1 MEGLRTEVS
10 EKSSQLDHLKAEL
23 CDKTTELS
31 NLKQETIVLEEQLDS
46 NSQTVK
52 KLEVQQ
58 QTSTILINEQNASI
72 TAANEEKLRLEK
84 MVSEYKEKAEWL
96 SAENNKLEKSMET
109 LDAQHQGAIQ
119 QLIASRDDLA
129 EKNRDLSLRLA
140 AQSETSGQLDTDSS
154 RIDNSKPEPVE
165 VSPCDGSSLPSE
177 RTDDSAVD
185 AADVVEEEEAAQREC
200 NLVLSRAAAEQSSD
214 TDGELKACREELH
227 HLQSVMTEREKS
239 YTDRIAQL
247 SAELE
252 SCLLSRHDKCSDC
265 SSKDRLIDDLS
276 GKTRSLEDDQQRL
289 VGELESC
296 REEFEDEQRR
306 CKAEITQLHRQVEEL
321 TTRLQ
326 HAAKQL
332 ASCPADDTV
341 ATLRA
346 EIESLKVDL
355 GEKESVCKLYE
366 SEVERL
372 TRAEDQLTKEIEK
385 QQEVINKLPGN
396 VDSGL
401 SSDVSDELSRLRDKL
416 FAREHELKRVEE
428 ENCRLLRKVDEMSSD
443 VEQLQQKV
451 HESEASD
458 LSARTC
464 SEHGVPVGCQT
475 SQVDLNVAG
484 NSSEMSRAEPRDG
497 DTHRQ
502 LNDRVA
508 SDSKEIVQLR
518 STVSRQKEMLD
529 ALKAK
534 YASVRGLL
542 DDRSHTQHGSGV
554 LSDVHRLELELREV
568 RADRERLLAVLTENT
583 RETGALRAEVHRLT
597 SVAAASQAALMKAQ
611 RDAQQIAMQSHQE
624 ANQDMKNEAV
634 KKLSQIIKDKDME
647 IDALQLKNAT
657 LVQV

>member
-1 MEGLRTEVS
+1 MEKLRTEVS
-10 EKSSQLDHLKAEL
+10 EKSSRLDHLKAEL
-23 CDKTTELS
+23 CNKTTELS

-46 NSQTVK
+46 TSQTVK

-58 QTSTILINEQNASI
+58 QASTVLINEQNASI

-84 MVSEYKEKAEWL
+84 IVSEYKEKAEWL
-96 SAENNKLEKSMET
+96 SAENDKLEKSMDI
-109 LDAQHQGAIQ
+109 LDAQHQDVIQ
-119 QLIASRDDLA
+119 QLIESRDDLA
-129 EKNRDLSLRLA
+129 EKNRDLSLCLA
-140 AQSETSGQLDTDSS
+140 AQSETSSQLDMDSS

-165 VSPCDGSSLPSE
+165 VSPSDGSSLPSE
-177 RTDDSAVD
+177 RTDDSTVD
-185 AADVVEEEEAAQREC
+185 AVEEEEAAQREC
-200 NLVLSRAAAEQSSD
+200 DLVRSHATAEQSSD

-227 HLQSVMTEREKS
+227 HLQSVMMEREKS

-265 SSKDRLIDDLS
+265 LSKDRLIDDLS

-321 TTRLQ
+321 VTKLQ
-326 HAAKQL
+326 HTDKQL

-372 TRAEDQLTKEIEK
+372 TRAEDQLTKEIER
-385 QQEVINKLPGN
+385 QQKVINRLPGN
-396 VDSGL
+396 VNSGL
-401 SSDVSDELSRLRDKL
+401 PSDLSDELSRLRDKL

-428 ENCRLLRKVDEMSSD
+428 ENCWLLRKVDEMSSD

-451 HESEASD
+451 HESAASD
-458 LSARTC
+458 RSARTC

-475 SQVDLNVAG
+475 SEVDLNVAG

-497 DTHRQ
+497 DTRRQ

-534 YASVRGLL
+534 YASVRGLIG
-542 DDRSHTQHGSGV
+542 DRSHAQHGSSV
-554 LSDVHRLELELREV
+554 LSDVYRLELELREV